1 MKKLILMSIMLLCL
15 TGCNNEELYADYEH
29 YDLKD
34 KELQYYNCLDD
45 EHIKRTY
52 VVADITPENYESKLR
67 GLYYQV
73 DEDDYILLDKIDL
86 YYYDEGHS
94 RTYNAMYDNKLYV
107 LGRPESEDIDGS
119 VIVYTLNREEFS
131 ITGLDFD
138 FSSLPDNI
146 DRASQRIKNVDNNYI
161 YFNNYSM
168 EANAYVKCSLKDYTC
183 KYIED

>member
-1 MKKLILMSIMLLCL
+1 
-15 TGCNNEELYADYEH
+15 
-29 YDLKD
+29 
-34 KELQYYNCLDD
+34 
-45 EHIKRTY
+45 
-52 VVADITPENYESKLR
+52 
-67 GLYYQV
+67 
-73 DEDDYILLDKIDL
+73 
-86 YYYDEGHS
+86 
-94 RTYNAMYDNKLYV
+94 MYDNKLYV

-146 DRASQRIKNVDNNYI
+146 DLASQRIKNVDNDYI

-183 KYIED
+183 EYIED